1 MNLEQA
7 NRIFKIA
14 ATQQEV
20 ICPPEQV
27 FKHSDLNFLFDH
39 GGGLVEDKNQY
50 KLFTEYL
57 RKIGEDKFY
66 ILENIGATLTERTI
80 PFKISISLSSHY
92 ELFQEKVL
100 AFEPP
105 FGWRINH
112 FFIFGQSDKWG
123 IYMCEYPTINIIG
136 CVNEYKEGFKKVF
149 SINRNGYTEL
159 KELIA
164 QEFKTKP
171 NLMSEFTK
179 QYSFE
184 NRQH

>member
-14 ATQQEV
+14 TSQREV
-20 ICPPEQV
+20 TCPPEQV

-57 RKIGEDKFY
+57 RKIGESEFY
-66 ILENIGATLTERTI
+66 ILENIGATLTKRTT
-80 PFKISISLSSHY
+80 PFKTRISLSENY

-112 FFIFGQSDKWG
+112 FFIFGQTNKWG

-136 CVNEYKEGFKKVF
+136 CVDKFKEGFKKVF
-149 SINRNGYTEL
+149 SINGNGYVEL
-159 KELIA
+159 KKINNPRISN
-164 QEFKTKP
+164 KTKLNVRIYKAIP
-171 NLMSEFTK
+171 F
-179 QYSFE
+179 
-184 NRQH
+184 